1 MSSKQVPE
9 MVWDSENVAE
19 SFKMFKQRLE
29 LYFITKKVPKENEVA
44 HILLQIGEK
53 GLRMYNAMTLTDEEK
68 KSSKIVFQKLSEQI
82 EPAEHF
88 RVSRL
93 KLMSMRQA
101 KSESLDDFVTRAQLQ
116 AQKCVFD
123 AAAELEERLIEL
135 IISSTP
141 IEEFQ
146 RKLLEQEKGVKLAD
160 VVKMGRTFEA
170 TASHV
175 EQLQTMAGSAS
186 ISTIKSNNRPS
197 QTHPTCRNCGGR
209 HKPRECPAHG
219 VTCHACG
226 KNNHF
231 AKVCRSEQHQS
242 PRIPSHGRGQRR
254 GGSSSRGG
262 GHHRRSEAKI
272 KAMQAEIDEENFDEL
287 TFSPVV
293 ISSVSSTP
301 QQRDE
306 AFVRLKT
313 QLPRRAGQH
322 NVIVKVDTGAQGNT
336 LPLRMFRDMFPDLLT
351 KEGTPINKILKE
363 KGGTK
368 LTAYNG
374 TDISCLGKITFPCRY
389 RGEWQ
394 ETGFYIVDVEGPAII
409 GLPSCE
415 KLKIVTLHCSISASP
430 PAAKDKITCVQDLLK
445 DNPEQFDKIGK
456 MPGPVKL
463 VVDPDVPP
471 HIDAPRKTPIALRDA
486 IKEELDSMVESGVIR
501 KVTEPT
507 DWVSSLAYSKK
518 RSGKLRICL
527 DPRHLNLA
535 LKRPHHKIPTIE
547 ELTHQF
553 CGSRYFSK
561 LDAKSGYW
569 SVQLDEESQLLTT
582 FQTPYGRYCFS
593 RLPFGLKVSQDIFQ
607 LKMDQILENVKGA
620 TGISD
625 DVVVYGK
632 TEEEHDE
639 SLCNLMKAAAEN
651 GLVFNSEKCTIKTQ
665 SITFFGATYTPEGV
679 HPDPDKVNDLKAMP
693 APTSKKELQ
702 EFLGFVTYMSPFI
715 NNLAEKAAALRE
727 LIKKDSVFIWGE
739 HHQKCFQALKDA
751 VSEDATLVYFDT
763 SATPTLETDA
773 SIKGLGVTLLQ
784 QGKPIAYASKTL
796 TDAETRYACIERE
809 LLAIVYGVERFHT
822 YLYGQ
827 KFLVKT
833 DHKPLVMILNKP
845 LVRAPPRLQRMLLR
859 LQQYDFTIEYKPGKD
874 MTVADT
880 LSRLPSP
887 GNVKTID
894 LDLTVGQV
902 RFSTER
908 TKSLQEETKH
918 DPTLSKLIPTI
929 INGWPDT
936 IQEVPEP
943 IRSFWSFR
951 DELSVEDG
959 IVLKGDRVVIPLNLQ
974 QEMLRQLHAAHQGI
988 EKTRLRARASV
999 YWQGISKD
1007 IEKLTSQ
1014 CPICQEH
1021 QKNQVPETL
1030 NPHEI
1035 PTQPWEV
1042 LGVDFFAVDN
1052 TQHILVADYYSKFFV
1067 CRKLPNDY
1075 TCKTT
1080 IAVMKQ
1086 IFAEH
1091 GIPKTLKSDNGPQ
1104 FSAKAFQEFA
1114 KEWCFDHVT
1123 SSPIYPKSNGFIE
1136 RQVQTVKQALIK
1148 AKQDG
1153 SDPDLTLLCLRT
1165 TPVSP
1170 KIPSPSELITGRKP
1184 RGNLP
1189 TRHTGNPT
1197 DDLIRERLQHRQDN
1211 QKSYHDTKA
1220 KDLPQLTPG
1229 QHVRFQDQPSS
1240 KWKEAV
1246 VKEKCQEPRSYLIET
1261 PTGRIMRRNRVN
1273 IRNSPQQQLTE
1284 NTDSPVADK
1293 TPTPVNTSVNTPAN
1307 TPVRAPVNNTASP
1320 TVNNPAAP
1328 SPAAAPEPSAVFTRS
1343 GRKINQPVRYKE

>member
-1 MSSKQVPE
+1 MWESG
-9 MVWDSENVAE
+9 NVAD
-19 SFKMFKQRLE
+19 SFKIFQQRLK
-29 LYFITKKVPKENEVA
+29 LYFDTKKVHKDDQVA

-53 GLRMYNAMTLTDEEK
+53 GLHMYNAMTLTDAEK
-68 KSSKIVFQKLSEQI
+68 KDPAIVFQKLGEQI

-101 KSESLDDFVTRAQLQ
+101 TSESLDDFMTRAQLQ
-116 AQKCVFD
+116 AQKCAFD
-123 AAAELEERLIEL
+123 NVTEREERLIEL

-141 IEEFQ
+141 IGEFQ

-160 VVKMGRTFEA
+160 VIKMGRTFEA

-175 EQLQTMAGSAS
+175 QQLQTLADPAS
-186 ISTIKSNNRPS
+186 ISAIKASTRPL
-197 QTHPTCRNCGGR
+197 CRNCGGQ
-209 HKPRECPAHG
+209 HKSRECPAHG

-226 KNNHF
+226 KANHF
-231 AKVCRSEQHQS
+231 AKVCRSKQYQS
-242 PRIPSHGRGQRR
+242 SRNPSRGRGQRR
-254 GGSSSRGG
+254 GGSGSKGG
-262 GHHRRSEAKI
+262 GQRRPPEAKI
-272 KAMQAEIDEENFDEL
+272 KAMQAEIDEENFDHL
-287 TFSPVV
+287 TFSPVT
-293 ISSVSSTP
+293 ISSVSSKP

-306 AFVRLKT
+306 AFVKLKIV
-313 QLPRRAGQH
+313 LPNRAGQH
-322 NVIVKVDTGAQGNT
+322 NIIVKVDTGAQGNT

-351 KEGTPINKILKE
+351 PEETPVKQILKE
-363 KGGTK
+363 KGSTR

-374 TDISCLGKITFPCRY
+374 TNIPCLGKISFPCRY
-389 RGEWQ
+389 NGEWQ
-394 ETGFYIVDVEGPAII
+394 ETGFYIVDVEGPAIV

-415 KLKIVTLHCSISASP
+415 RLKVVTLHCSISASP
-430 PAAKDKITCVQDLLK
+430 PVTKDKITCVQDLVK
-445 DNPEQFDKIGK
+445 NNPEQFDRIGK
-456 MPGPVKL
+456 IPGPAKL

-471 HIDAPRKTPIALRDA
+471 HVDAPRKTPIALKDA
-486 IKEELDSMVESGVIR
+486 IKEELDSMVENGIIR

-518 RSGKLRICL
+518 KSGKLRICL

-553 CGSRYFSK
+553 CGSRFFSK

-569 SVQLDEESQLLTT
+569 SVQLEEESQLLTT

-639 SLCNLMKAAAEN
+639 SLRNLMKAAAEN
-651 GLVFNSEKCTIKTQ
+651 GLVFNSEKCVIKTQ
-665 SITFFGATYTPEGV
+665 SITFFGATYTPEGI

-715 NNLAEKAAALRE
+715 NNLAEKAAPLRE
-727 LIKKDSVFIWGE
+727 LLKKDSLFIWGE

-751 VSEDATLVYFDT
+751 VSEDATLIYFDT
-763 SATPTLETDA
+763 GTTPTLETDA

-784 QGKPIAYASKTL
+784 HDKPVAYASKTL

-827 KFLVKT
+827 KFLVRT

-887 GNVKTID
+887 GNDKTID

-908 TKSLQEETKH
+908 IKSLQEETKR

-929 INGWPDT
+929 IQGWPDT
-936 IQEVPEP
+936 IQEIPEA

-959 IVLKGDRVVIPLNLQ
+959 IILKGDRVVIPQSLQ
-974 QEMLRQLHAAHQGI
+974 QETMRQLHAAHQGV

-1042 LGVDFFAVDN
+1042 LGVDFFVLDN
-1052 TQHILVADYYSKFFV
+1052 TQHVLIADYFSKFFV

-1104 FSAKAFQEFA
+1104 FSAKPFQEFA
-1114 KEWCFDHVT
+1114 KEWCFDHIT

-1148 AKQDG
+1148 SKQDG
-1153 SDPDLTLLCLRT
+1153 SDPDLALLCLRT
-1165 TPVSP
+1165 TPIST

-1197 DDLIRERLQHRQDN
+1197 DDLVREKLQQRQDA

-1220 KDLPQLTPG
+1220 KDLPPLTPG

-1240 KWKEAV
+1240 KWKEAMI
-1246 VKEKCQEPRSYLIET
+1246 KEKSQEPRSYIVET
-1261 PTGRIMRRNRVN
+1261 PAGRTLRRNRIN
-1273 IRNSPQQQLTE
+1273 IRSLPQRQILLPGNQEPL
-1284 NTDSPVADK
+1284 VADK
-1293 TPTPVNTSVNTPAN
+1293 TPTSVNTP
-1307 TPVRAPVNNTASP
+1307 VSNTASP
-1320 TVNNPAAP
+1320 TVNTSAAP
-1328 SPAAAPEPSAVFTRS
+1328 SPPAAPPDSPVVFTRS
-1343 GRKINQPVRYKE
+1343 GRQIKRPARYKE